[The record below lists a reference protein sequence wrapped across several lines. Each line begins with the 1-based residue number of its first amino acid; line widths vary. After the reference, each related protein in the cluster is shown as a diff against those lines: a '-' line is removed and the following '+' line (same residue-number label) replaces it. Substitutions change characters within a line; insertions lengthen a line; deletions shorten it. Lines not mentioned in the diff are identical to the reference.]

1 MKPANN
7 APIYIG
13 AYKELAEIARSHGYA
28 MAVHG
33 SVARDLDLICIPW
46 TDSASGPQ
54 AVVDEITTKFAFKE
68 TDKPPRLREHGRIVY
83 TLSISFGDC
92 FIDMSFMPRAAEI
105 ATLRAENE
113 QLRRERDAQRTRQ
126 EERVRVLE
134 EALRPFADEF
144 RRLEKNYVGFEIM
157 FTDDVVYVGGK
168 LTIGH
173 LRRAAL
179 GNGGGDA

>member
-46 TDSASGPQ
+46 IEEAAAPQ
-54 AVVDEITTKFAFKE
+54 TVVDEITTKFAFKE
-68 TDKPPRLREHGRIVY
+68 IDKPPRVREHGRLVY

-92 FIDMSFMPRAAEI
+92 FIDLSFMPRADD
-105 ATLRAENE
+105 LRARLETVE
-113 QLRRERDAQRTRQ
+113 AETRERCAKVADGYDNGFGDGEAATAQSIAEDIRN
-126 EERVRVLE
+126 LE
-134 EALRPFADEF
+134 PRHD
-144 RRLEKNYVGFEIM
+144 
-157 FTDDVVYVGGK
+157 
-168 LTIGH
+168 
-173 LRRAAL
+173 
-179 GNGGGDA
+179 